1 MALAGYGPKPLIV
14 PEDYSQIRDDIK
26 EIKKIFEV
34 KNKELPI
41 QGLYITEDKK
51 LNVEYKA

>member
-1 MALAGYGPKPLIV
+1 MALAGYGPKPSIV

-51 LNVEYKA
+51 LNVDYEV